1 MRADAA
7 DKGADRRNADDAA
20 RLVFGVRVHPEDPAL
35 LQQAPKSD
43 QWIRRLVG
51 RTEVVVEAREVLST
65 LSVVAEDLDSFVLP
79 KVFLSVQGDIIDDGV
94 GDRRAV
100 VALIQQ
106 RQDLRAQFV
115 QIGVLESDVRTNGA
129 RRAGRKGAKSG
140 CATVGSPSSVLDA
153 LSIIPLYSH

>member
-1 MRADAA
+1 M
-7 DKGADRRNADDAA
+7 
-20 RLVFGVRVHPEDPAL
+20 
-35 LQQAPKSD
+35 
-43 QWIRRLVG
+43 
-51 RTEVVVEAREVLST
+51 
-65 LSVVAEDLDSFVLP
+65 SVVAEDLDSFVLP
-79 KVFLSVQGDIIDDGV
+79 KVLLSVQGDIIDDGV

-129 RRAGRKGAKSG
+129 RRVGREGAKSG